1 MITDKFNSRFPI
13 LKILSYRR
21 QNSCLGSPRKI
32 HVYAPFET
40 PFFYKYKKVSGFDQ
54 ELPQSDTADQPMS
67 RDEEPQ
73 NKNNHKTQA

>member
-1 MITDKFNSRFPI
+1 MHPLRP
-13 LKILSYRR
+13 
-21 QNSCLGSPRKI
+21 
-32 HVYAPFET
+32 H
-40 PFFYKYKKVSGFDQ
+40 FFINLKKVSGFDQ